1 MLVARSSL
9 ERTLPSQLKESMR
22 QEKWLP
28 YALIA
33 PSVVFLGVFF
43 AFPLLESLLLAVQ
56 NESGFTT
63 QHFQRMAGDLYFK
76 DALRNT
82 VLLVV
87 LVVPLQLILA
97 LGLATLASGIGKGRD
112 AWMYIWTIPLGISDL
127 AAGIVWLAIFTERGY
142 INSFLTGLGIV
153 QNPISLLGYQSLGT
167 LFLAVVLA
175 ELWRATAIVMVIL
188 VAGLQLIPKMYAEAA
203 DVFGATPWQRF
214 WRVTLPLL
222 RPSIQTALI
231 LRTIAAFEVFAVV
244 SALGGRTLPVLAG
257 ESYTWYSS
265 YQSPGVAATYAALLL
280 VISLVA
286 TLLYL
291 RLLPVRKEASL

>member
-1 MLVARSSL
+1 MSR
-9 ERTLPSQLKESMR
+9 ER
-22 QEKWLP
+22 WLP

-33 PSVVFLGVFF
+33 PSVLFLGIFF
-43 AFPLLESLLLAVQ
+43 AFPLVESLLLSVR
-56 NESGFTT
+56 NDNGFTLE
-63 QHFQRMAGDLYFK
+63 HFQRMAGDLYFG
-76 DALRNT
+76 DAVKNT
-82 VLLVV
+82 VLLVLV
-87 LVVPLQLILA
+87 VVPLQLVLA
-97 LGLATLASGIGKGRD
+97 LGLAMLSGSLKGRD
-112 AWMYIWTIPLGISDL
+112 GWMYIWTIPLGISDL

-142 INSFLTGLGIV
+142 INSFLTSVGLAA
-153 QNPISLLGYQSLGT
+153 QPLSLLGFQSIGT

-188 VAGLQLIPKMYAEAA
+188 VSGLQLIPKMYSEAA

-244 SALGGRTLPVLAG
+244 NALGGRTLPVLAG
-257 ESYTWYSS
+257 ESYTWYST
-265 YQSPGVAATYAALLL
+265 YQNPGVAAAYAALLL
-280 VISLVA
+280 GISLVA

-291 RLLPVRKEASL
+291 RLLPVRKEATV